1 MGRNKLFSLSPN
13 AARDVAKRPWCSG
26 RHDGK
31 NKKASDK
38 LDRAI
43 RLAVRYQFEVICDT
57 TVASIEKVRM
67 GKNALLPIAKALSD
81 EETKGVKEVVRAFT
95 SKSITGELVKQSPD
109 KPAFK
114 EANLGRW
121 VYVFEDNKLRAYAG
135 SLVH

>member
-1 MGRNKLFSLSPN
+1 
-13 AARDVAKRPWCSG
+13 
-26 RHDGK
+26 
-31 NKKASDK
+31 
-38 LDRAI
+38 
-43 RLAVRYQFEVICDT
+43 
-57 TVASIEKVRM
+57 M